1 MFRQAL
7 RELSDWHELFC
18 GRLVAPPSWY
28 FGPSRLLAKVLRQ
41 QGWHQA
47 GPLIFADEWGRMF
60 NLLLTSESLIQ
71 RLLTSK
77 WMDRVAREVRHR
89 KYLRGL
95 SSISLPLT
103 RAELWLSPGQRP
115 LVYQQ
120 WTGATFSKDHAKAFC
135 ENRGICPLCQGLTT
149 GGIVLMYCPGTLFL
163 RDRLGCCTQMGRVC
177 TLVFLSCNCLL
188 EQSSMHYRMV
198 SGILSG
204 LELCPPR
211 ANRLFG
217 QNFLQV

>member
-1 MFRQAL
+1 MAGLFDSRTVQLLLSRLRLFRQAL
-7 RELSDWHELFC
+7 RELPDWHELFC

-28 FGPSRLLAKVLRQ
+28 FGPSRLLAKALRQ

-47 GPLIFADEWGRMF
+47 GPLIFAEEWGRMF

-120 WTGATFSKDHAKAFC
+120 WTGATFSKDHAKAFSQ
-135 ENRGICPLCQGLTT
+135 NRGICPLCQGADNRRHRFD
-149 GGIVLMYCPGTLFL
+149 VLPWNPF
-163 RDRLGCCTQMGRVC
+163 
-177 TLVFLSCNCLL
+177 S
-188 EQSSMHYRMV
+188 
-198 SGILSG
+198 
-204 LELCPPR
+204 PR
-211 ANRLFG
+211 
-217 QNFLQV
+217 